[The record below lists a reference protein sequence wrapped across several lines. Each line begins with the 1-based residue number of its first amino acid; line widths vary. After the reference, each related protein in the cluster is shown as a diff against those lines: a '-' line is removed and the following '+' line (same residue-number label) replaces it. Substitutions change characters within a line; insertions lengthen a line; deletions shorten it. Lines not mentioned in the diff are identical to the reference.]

1 MHSQK
6 LVKLG
11 IISKDLNFKHNVFLC
26 MFMILSKY
34 INVDL
39 MV

>member
-11 IISKDLNFKHNVFLC
+11 IISKDLNFKHVFLC